1 MVDLKKEINTQQKTE
16 VKASVV
22 DMPVIVNSSKSTG
35 SKIRENPW
43 IIASVVL
50 ALALIGILLFGGN
63 NAVTGNVVNEAT
75 AKQNFMDFVAKQGVQ
90 AEVVSMEKEGVFY
103 KVNVK
108 VDGQEMPVYISTD
121 GKYLVTSPISLTG
134 ITPGAN
140 PSANPSASSSPSQ
153 QAQPIEVPKSDKPKV
168 ELFVMSECPYG
179 TQIEK
184 GMIPVVELL
193 KSKIDFEVKFVY
205 YAMHGEKEVKE
216 QLNQYCIQKEQND
229 KYLTYLKC
237 YLKAGDGA
245 ACLSEV
251 KISTSKLE
259 SCTKKADTEF
269 NVMKNLADQAS
280 WLSGRFPKFDI
291 YKADNEKYSIA
302 GSPGL
307 VINGAE
313 SSSGRDSA
321 SLLKAVCGAF
331 NTAPGECSQTL
342 SSTAPGPGFGYDAVA
357 AAGASAGS
365 CV

>member
-22 DMPVIVNSSKSTG
+22 DMSVIVNSSKSTG

-63 NAVTGNVVNEAT
+63 DAVTGNVVNEAT
-75 AKQNFMDFVAKQGVQ
+75 AKQNFMDFVAKQGLQ

-153 QAQPIEVPKSDKPKV
+153 QAQSTEVPKTDKPKV

-216 QLNQYCIQKEQND
+216 QLNQYCIQKEQKA
-229 KYLTYLKC
+229 KYWGYLQC
-237 YLKAGDGA
+237 FLEAGDSEG
-245 ACLSEV
+245 CLTKEGID
-251 KISTSKLE
+251 KNKLKT
-259 SCTKKADTEF
+259 CTDKADKEF
-269 NVMKNLADQAS
+269 NVMKNFNDKAS
-280 WLSGRFPKFDI
+280 WLS
-291 YKADNEKYSIA
+291 
-302 GSPGL
+302 
-307 VINGAE
+307 
-313 SSSGRDSA
+313 
-321 SLLKAVCGAF
+321 
-331 NTAPGECSQTL
+331 
-342 SSTAPGPGFGYDAVA
+342 
-357 AAGASAGS
+357 
-365 CV
+365 